1 MIELY
6 FIRNL
11 RTNDRSDFKLLAS
24 AMCVACIPCVNSGEE
39 TTVQLVKPR
48 NLNTWN

>member
-6 FIRNL
+6 FIRIL

-24 AMCVACIPCVNSGEE
+24 AMFVACIPFVNSGEE
-39 TTVQLVKPR
+39 TTVQFVQPS
-48 NLNTWN
+48 NLT